1 MLEIELDG
9 KMMEVAEGSTIM
21 DAAHQAGT
29 YVPHFCYHKKLSIAA
44 NCRMCLVQVEK
55 APKPLPACA
64 TPVTNGMKVW
74 THSDAAVN
82 AQKGVMEFLL
92 INHPLDCPI
101 CDQGGECQLQDLA
114 VGYGSSGSQY
124 EEDKRV
130 VNNKNL
136 GPLIST
142 DMTRCIH
149 CTRCVRFGQEIAG
162 IMELGMIGRGEHSEI
177 ITFVGRTVDSELSG
191 NAIDLC
197 PVGALTSKPFRYS
210 ARTWELT
217 RKPSISPHCGLGS
230 NLTLQ
235 VKQNRVMRA
244 LPRDNEAVN
253 ECWLSDKDRFSYEA
267 LNSDK
272 RLARPMLK
280 QGGDWKEV
288 DWPVALEFIAKEL
301 QCIKGAHG
309 AAAIGA
315 LATPHQT
322 LEEMH
327 LLQKLLRGFGSGNV
341 DFRLRQADFSSDGK
355 LAGIPWLGMNIA
367 GIGALDRV
375 LVIGSTLRKDHPL
388 LAHRLRQAVKKHTEL
403 NLIHAADDDLLMR
416 VANKAI
422 VAPGL
427 LPQTLAQVVKAAAA
441 LKNAAVPEAVRGAV
455 AGVTAGDAAQ
465 RMAASLVAGKQ
476 AAVFLGNFAQHHP
489 AAGELHALAQALGTV
504 LGCPFGFLGE
514 AANSVGGHVAGCVPF
529 PLTPGPSPR
538 GRGGADD
545 SLLPPGPGNT
555 GSGAE
560 GSGMREG
567 KNARQMIEAPLKA
580 YLLLGVEPELDMHN
594 PRQAIAAMKQAEL
607 VVALSPF
614 QHRATE
620 YAHVLLPIAPFT
632 ETAGTFISTE
642 GRVQAFNGV
651 VQPLGETRPA
661 WKVLRVLGNLLGLA
675 GFEHDGAD
683 DAQREALHGKAEI
696 FNKNNELRCTLGAL
710 SAAGSGLARIAETP
724 IHAAD
729 ALARRA
735 PSLQKTRDA
744 QPPAATMNRALADQL
759 GLRDGDFVR
768 VTQDGG
774 EASVPYAIDDKL
786 PAGCVRLAAARP
798 ETAALGAASAP
809 LALERVAQT
818 QKATA

>member
-1 MLEIELDG
+1 MLELELDG
-9 KMMEVAEGSTIM
+9 KLMEVPEGSTVM
-21 DAAHQAGT
+21 DAANKAGI

-74 THSDAAVN
+74 THSDTAVN

-114 VGYGSSGSQY
+114 VGYGGSGSRY

-130 VNNKNL
+130 VANKNL

-177 ITFVGRTVDSELSG
+177 ITFVGKTVDSELSG
-191 NAIDLC
+191 NVIDLC

-217 RKPSISPHCGLGS
+217 RKPSVSPHCGLGS

-235 VKQNRVMRA
+235 MKQNRVMRA

-272 RLARPMLK
+272 RLAKPMLK
-280 QGGDWKEV
+280 QGGSWQEV
-288 DWPVALEFIAKEL
+288 EWPVALEFIASEL
-301 QCIKGAHG
+301 KRIKAAHG
-309 AAAIGA
+309 AEAIGA

-322 LEEMH
+322 LEELH
-327 LLQKLLRGFGSGNV
+327 LLQKLLRGYGSGNV
-341 DFRLRQADFSSDGK
+341 DFRLRQADFIADGK

-367 GIGALDRV
+367 DFAALDRV
-375 LVIGSTLRKDHPL
+375 LVVGSTLRKDHPL
-388 LAHRLRQAVKKHTEL
+388 LAHRLRQSTKKQTQL

-422 VAPGL
+422 VAPAL
-427 LPQTLAQVVKAAAA
+427 LPQMLVQVVKAAAEI
-441 LKNAAVPEAVRGAV
+441 KGIAVPEAVRGAV
-455 AGVTAGDAAQ
+455 AGVTVTDAAK
-465 RMAASLVAGKQ
+465 RIAESLVSGENKGEKAG
-476 AAVFLGNFAQHHP
+476 VFLGNFAEQHP
-489 AAGELHALAQALGTV
+489 AAGALHALAQALAEI
-504 LGCPFGFLGE
+504 LACPFGFLGA
-514 AANSVGGHVAGCVPF
+514 AANSVGGYVAGCVPF
-529 PLTPGPSPR
+529 GK
-538 GRGGADD
+538 A
-545 SLLPPGPGNT
+545 
-555 GSGAE
+555 A
-560 GSGMREG
+560 G

-594 PRQAIAAMKQAEL
+594 PRQAMAALKQAEL
-607 VVALSPF
+607 VVAMSPF
-614 QHRATE
+614 QHGATE

-632 ETAGTFISTE
+632 ETAGTYISTE
-642 GRVQAFNGV
+642 GRVQTFNGV
-651 VQPLGETRPA
+651 VKPLGETRPA
-661 WKVLRVLGNLLGLA
+661 WKVLRVLGNLLSLT

-696 FNKNNELRCTLGAL
+696 FNKNNKLQYTLGSLTAAATGL
-710 SAAGSGLARIAETP
+710 SRIAEVP
-724 IHAAD
+724 IYAAD

-744 QPPAATMNRALADQL
+744 QAPVALMNRALADQL
-759 GLRDGDFVR
+759 ALRDGDFVR
-768 VTQDGG
+768 VMQDGG
-774 EASVPYAIDDKL
+774 EVTLPYAIDDRL
-786 PAGCVRLAAARP
+786 PANCVRVALARC
-798 ETAALGAASAP
+798 ETAALGASDA
-809 LALERVAQT
+809 ALTVERVAQT